1 MNRQIVWEHWE
12 SFTTDDDVEIE
23 ALLEE
28 GDMMDGSPMSAIIA
42 GLDMGG
48 PSTIDTPLGRYHPE
62 DNMRPSRMF
71 DCWIMHANFDI
82 DGACVQVISE
92 IPGVEVASVMTRYR
106 VFIGVGKLFDGS
118 EVKQDIQSAL
128 LGEPE
133 HGTIH
138 MGVDTLEEAQ
148 KHKHWAGLVTEDGE
162 QYIYTDRDN
171 DVEFI
176 EMSTAIRLIAETNG
190 YKFVSSDEND
200 V

>member
-1 MNRQIVWEHWE
+1 MNKIVWEHWE
-12 SFTTDDDVEIE
+12 SFTADDDATIE
-23 ALLEE
+23 SLLEDS
-28 GDMMDGSPMSAIIA
+28 DMLDDNPMSAIIS

-62 DNMRPSRMF
+62 DNMLPSRMF

-82 DGACVQVISE
+82 TPECVQIIAD

-106 VFIGVGKLFDGS
+106 VFIGVGQLFEGS
-118 EVKQDIQSAL
+118 KVKQDIQNAL
-128 LGEPE
+128 LDTQEIE
-133 HGTIH
+133 L
-138 MGVDTLEEAQ
+138 GVSNLEEAQ
-148 KHKHWAGLVTEDGE
+148 EHRHWAGIVTENGE
-162 QYIYTDRDN
+162 QYIYTDRD
-171 DVEFI
+171 DDEEFI